1 MTAFTTAMLPT
12 GTRAIATLEELHHWC
27 TQHLLALNPTAKFVR
42 SSGLAS
48 ENRVS
53 QSDYADADSIL
64 RIQNVVIL
72 EFDTSKF
79 GQSLADWKQVKE
91 LSTTAALTAFSG

>member
-12 GTRAIATLEELHHWC
+12 GTRAIATLEELHFWC

-42 SSGLAS
+42 SAGLTG

-53 QSDYADADSIL
+53 QSNYADADSIL
-64 RIQNVVIL
+64 RVQDVVIL
-72 EFDTSKF
+72 EFDSTKF
-79 GQSLADWKQVKE
+79 GQSLADWKQIKE
-91 LSTTAALTAFSG
+91 IATTAALTSFSG